1 MSVEQPGYLLSSAK
15 GVISVQTIRS
25 YRKCFP
31 FSRKL
36 MFCSVELIIKKKKIR
51 HKVLI
56 ANSHEAGK
64 TTQKS
69 LCELVQDFSE
79 QLSVDLPLLRICT
92 FYFVILILLLSY
104 SILNLNPSLYQF
116 SILIRNP
123 TKILIF

>member
-1 MSVEQPGYLLSSAK
+1 M
-15 GVISVQTIRS
+15 
-25 YRKCFP
+25 
-31 FSRKL
+31 
-36 MFCSVELIIKKKKIR
+36 
-51 HKVLI
+51 I